1 MTVNDLYRFGVE
13 MLNCSSIEDSSFDA
27 RCLLEHCLDIS
38 TSSFFVIRD
47 NPVNINTVSRYKEL
61 IERRC
66 EHEPLQYIIGKWE
79 FYSNPFYVGQG
90 VLIPRPE
97 TEMLIDKAKEFL
109 SDKEKPVVVDF
120 CSGSGCIAITVA
132 KLFPEAIVYAVEKY
146 DHAYSYLIKNI
157 KLNSVDNVIPLKG
170 DIFDKQVISGID
182 PVLILSNPPYVCSK
196 EIDSLEDEVQAEP
209 HTALNGGYDG
219 FDFYRILCDYWF
231 SEYLKK
237 DTVMMLECG
246 EDQGDKLYGMFTDK
260 ASSVEV
266 LKDYNGLQR
275 IVTAQK

>member
-13 MLNCSSIEDSSFDA
+13 TLNCSAIEDASFDA
-27 RCLLEHCLDIS
+27 RCLLEHCLDAS
-38 TSSFFVIRD
+38 TSTFFVIRD
-47 NPVNINTVSRYKEL
+47 NSVDINTVSRYKEL
-61 IERRC
+61 IKRRC

-109 SDKEKPVVVDF
+109 SDKDKPAVVDF

-132 KLFPEAIVYAVEKY
+132 KLFPEATVYAVEKY
-146 DHAYSYLIKNI
+146 DNAYSYLIKNI
-157 KLNSVDNVIPLKG
+157 ELNSVKNVIPVKG

-182 PVLILSNPPYVCSK
+182 PVLVLSNPPYICSH
-196 EIDSLEDEVQAEP
+196 EISSLEDEVQAEP
-209 HTALNGGYDG
+209 HTALDGGFDG
-219 FDFYRILCDYWF
+219 YDFYRVLIDYWF

-237 DTVMMLECG
+237 DTAMMLECG
-246 EDQGDKLYGMFTDK
+246 EDQGDELYRMFSDK
-260 ASSVEV
+260 ASAVEV

-275 IVTAQK
+275 IVTAHK